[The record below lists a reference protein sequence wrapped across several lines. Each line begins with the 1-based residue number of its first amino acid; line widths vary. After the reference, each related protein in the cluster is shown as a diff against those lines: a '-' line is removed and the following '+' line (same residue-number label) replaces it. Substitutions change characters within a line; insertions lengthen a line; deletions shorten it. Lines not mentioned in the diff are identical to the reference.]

1 MDDAGAVG
9 VARER
14 LERKRQEAYRSRAAA
29 TVKIQRWYRQCRE
42 SRGGVRSRDSEIDS
56 ASNQLEKCAKSP
68 KASNSAVLDQES
80 QGRTHTTTLT
90 GNRLLNLLHLSS
102 DTIVFLAAAPTD
114 VNARSLNRPGVLSQS
129 RSGRSTATVPQ
140 QQRNRFNEF
149 VNSEVAIAMAMMDD
163 SYESKLN
170 DAQRKRV
177 ERLKAY
183 RNNPEQPQPI
193 KSPEVVPQRAPAR
206 APNIISTKKR
216 TQVVPNDSS
225 KSPQA
230 MSPQLPP
237 VAAENS
243 VRETSFPEKANSTLK
258 RPLHV
263 LQKGHAAKQDND
275 MISRRTAEDKG
286 TAHTHRLVKE
296 HGSTWQ
302 NGTNQLNNGN
312 NKKLSKPTSYF
323 KGQRAMKGQR
333 DVRKQRQT
341 KDEGQIEQQRL
352 KDASHVMQLTPP
364 IKDLVKIDNETTIES
379 VNGHKL
385 NKLTEVEVV
394 THAHIQPTDSTEHSR
409 NVSREEEANIKLPE
423 TTRSV
428 NTYKDHEEYS
438 EREGKA
444 LHESQQKFV
453 TEKTSSDTSMNEPTS
468 AAPQLC
474 SQSSCTPLREAR
486 TESETQATDAGV
498 HRADKESIQE
508 TSLWKVQQNEVR
520 FTSKDMS
527 TNTIPRVA
535 SEDIQEQHPSELKQR
550 RQEDTE
556 LEPLKRSSATTE
568 LTVAQEVREEMQS
581 LRDAS
586 LPKRSQA
593 SQGIKT
599 HSVMTQTRQ
608 LVSAFVQT
616 EGESDSDSCYSSP
629 KHPTRRHPCAQP
641 PHSQAISQLHNGH
654 TTQGGYAL
662 AYAKKRE
669 SNKKR
674 AIKVGASV
682 MLSTRVAIWVS
693 CT

>member
-1 MDDAGAVG
+1 M
-9 VARER
+9 
-14 LERKRQEAYRSRAAA
+14 
-29 TVKIQRWYRQCRE
+29 
-42 SRGGVRSRDSEIDS
+42 
-56 ASNQLEKCAKSP
+56 
-68 KASNSAVLDQES
+68 
-80 QGRTHTTTLT
+80 
-90 GNRLLNLLHLSS
+90 
-102 DTIVFLAAAPTD
+102 
-114 VNARSLNRPGVLSQS
+114 
-129 RSGRSTATVPQ
+129 PQ
-140 QQRNRFNEF
+140 QQHNRFNEF

-193 KSPEVVPQRAPAR
+193 KSPEVVPQRVPAR
-206 APNIISTKKR
+206 APNITSTKQR
-216 TQVVPNDSS
+216 TQAVPNDSS
-225 KSPQA
+225 KSSQA
-230 MSPQLPP
+230 ISPQLPP

-243 VRETSFPEKANSTLK
+243 VKETLVPVKANSTLK

-263 LQKGHAAKQDND
+263 LQKGHTAKQDND

-286 TAHTHRLVKE
+286 TAQTHRLVKE

-312 NKKLSKPTSYF
+312 NQKLSKPTSHF

-364 IKDLVKIDNETTIES
+364 TKDLVKVDNETTIES

-394 THAHIQPTDSTEHSR
+394 AHAHIQPTDSTEHSR
-409 NVSREEEANIKLPE
+409 NVSREAEANIKFPE

-428 NTYKDHEEYS
+428 ITYKDHEEYS

-444 LHESQQKFV
+444 LHDSQQKFA

-468 AAPQLC
+468 AAPRLC

-486 TESETQATDAGV
+486 ETQATDAGV
-498 HRADKESIQE
+498 HRADEESIQE

-535 SEDIQEQHPSELKQR
+535 SEDIQERHSSELKQR
-550 RQEDTE
+550 RKADTE

-581 LRDAS
+581 LRDTS
-586 LPKRSQA
+586 PPKQSQA
-593 SQGIKT
+593 SQGRKT

-608 LVSAFVQT
+608 LVSAVVQT
-616 EGESDSDSCYSSP
+616 EGESDSDSCYGSP
-629 KHPTRRHPCAQP
+629 KHPTRGHPCAQP

-654 TTQGGYAL
+654 TIQGGYAL

-674 AIKVGASV
+674 AIRVGASV
-682 MLSTRVAIWVS
+682 MLSTRVAIWVP